1 MMIYRERVLPSV
13 ANLLLPLVLFV
24 SVVAVMLPLND
35 EAAIPVAIGATGIF
49 VLIIFLAAPV
59 IEVTETT
66 LSCKGALI
74 DRKYL
79 GEVTVIGKL
88 EIFETLGQNL
98 DARAWLAIQA
108 SIKGLVKIEISDPAD
123 PTPYWLVS
131 TRNPEKLLDVL
142 QAN

>member
-1 MMIYRERVLPSV
+1 LT
-13 ANLLLPLVLFV
+13 LFPYTTLFR
-24 SVVAVMLPLND
+24 S
-35 EAAIPVAIGATGIF
+35 TGIF
-49 VLIIFLAAPV
+49 VLIIFLSAPV

-79 GEVTVIGKL
+79 GAVTVIGKL